1 MAERVRSAGGPDERA
16 RELLRLI
23 VQTYIGSGE
32 PVGSRTLSRMM
43 QRTLSP
49 ATIRNIMAD
58 LEAEGYL
65 SHPHTSAG
73 RIPTELAYRV
83 YVDSLG
89 AARPTRSAE
98 AYINE
103 ALSRAE
109 SAEELMSTA
118 CCLLSDLSRNV
129 GIVISPPIEASAL
142 RHIEFLRVDD
152 EKILVIFVSRTGLL
166 QKKLVRVEESYSQ
179 DELTRAGNYL
189 TEKFAG
195 STLPE
200 IRRVLLEMMQEERF
214 LYDRMMHDLM
224 RSWSESLEDGEDPSG
239 DSVYLH
245 GTGNILGQ
253 IDPSDLAR
261 MQELFRL
268 FEEKGRLV
276 KILNE
281 CLPARDADQ
290 DRVQIAIGSEL
301 NSPVMRGFT
310 VITSPYLLADRGA
323 PFVGIIGP
331 TRMQYRKGISVVSY
345 LADVFSRRMS
355 GEDVFPSSV

>member
-1 MAERVRSAGGPDERA
+1 MVERVRSNVGPDERA

-23 VQTYIGSGE
+23 VQSYIESGE
-32 PVGSRTLSRMM
+32 PVGSRTLSRMIE
-43 QRTLSP
+43 RSLSP

-73 RIPTELAYRV
+73 RVPTELAYRV

-98 AYINE
+98 AYIND
-103 ALSRAE
+103 ALARAE
-109 SAEELMSTA
+109 SAEEFMSTA
-118 CCLLSDLSRNV
+118 CCLLSDLSQNV
-129 GIVISPPIEASAL
+129 GIVISPPIEVSTL
-142 RHIEFLRVDD
+142 RHIEFIRVED
-152 EKILVIFVSRTGLL
+152 EKILVIFLSRTGLL
-166 QKKLVRVEESYSQ
+166 QKKRIRVNEAYSQ
-179 DELTRAGNYL
+179 EELTRAGNYL
-189 TEKFAG
+189 TGKFAG
-195 STLPE
+195 RTLPE
-200 IRRVLLEMMQEERF
+200 IRRLLLEMMQEERF

-224 RSWSESLEDGEDPSG
+224 RSWSDSLGAGEEPSG
-239 DSVYLH
+239 DSVYIH

-253 IDPSDLAR
+253 VDPPDMAR

-281 CLPARDADQ
+281 CLGPRDSDQ

-301 NSPVMRGFT
+301 NSPVMRDFT
-310 VITSPYLLADRGA
+310 VITSPYLLAGRGA
-323 PFVGIIGP
+323 AFVGIIGP

-345 LADVFSRRMS
+345 LAGVFSRRMS
-355 GEDVFPSSV
+355 GQDVFPSAV